1 MDELNLTEIENKLN
15 AEYASGQRI
24 LFWYDEEGSFEAQVD
39 GLNLPDVT
47 IHHLTDCN
55 SFRTKLMI
63 EHDRPEDKFLIYAP
77 FARPKV
83 DRNHLEDTLRYSRE
97 FFADRLSL
105 IAADIGLPDR
115 FHGALKGIAP
125 FFGLG
130 AKITKD
136 ATKRTNAFI
145 EAAATVDL
153 GNAGEEDIPLIAM
166 CVVANGRN
174 VTVDDLIYAV
184 FDYGSIEDEDII
196 KAFDKYGLKDA
207 FWKLAETRFSYYEP
221 QPSLLRFAMSLFATA
236 IFRDMED
243 DMPSKWEQYKLA
255 KVSNASVLLDNMKN
269 SVIYQRSFDEMSEMR
284 RMSWRRSVSIRY
296 LVFLMWSRWTG

>member
-1 MDELNLTEIENKLN
+1 M
-15 AEYASGQRI
+15 
-24 LFWYDEEGSFEAQVD
+24 
-39 GLNLPDVT
+39 NLPDVA

-55 SFRTKLMI
+55 SFRTKLLI

-83 DRNHLEDTLRYSRE
+83 DRNHLEDTLRYSKE

-105 IAADIGLPDR
+105 IAADIRLPDR

-130 AKITKD
+130 SKITKD

-145 EAAATVDL
+145 EAAANVDL
-153 GNAGEEDIPLIAM
+153 AAVGEEGISLIAM
-166 CVVANGRN
+166 CVVADARN

-184 FDYGSIEDEDII
+184 FDYGAIEEEEII

-221 QPSLLRFAMSLFATA
+221 EPHLLRFAMSLFATA

-243 DMPSKWEQYKLA
+243 DMPKGWEQYKLA
-255 KVSNASVLLDNMKN
+255 KVTNASVLLDNMKN
-269 SVIYQRSFDEMSEMR
+269 SVIYQKSFDNMSEEIANALDVK
-284 RMSWRRSVSIRY
+284 S
-296 LVFLMWSRWTG
+296 